1 MLDDGD
7 DVNVS
12 VEMKLGGISCVCCSV
27 EVKGLSAVAHGSQTE
42 GANSHFIPA
51 AALRLFRLMFAEVFL
66 SLTPQSRNEAVV
78 CR

>member
-12 VEMKLGGISCVCCSV
+12 VEMNLSFFSTGGISRVCCSLK
-27 EVKGLSAVAHGSQTE
+27 VKGLTAVAHGSQTE

-51 AALRLFRLMFAEVFL
+51 AALRLFRAHCLLRSFFL
-66 SLTPQSRNEAVV
+66 
-78 CR
+78 